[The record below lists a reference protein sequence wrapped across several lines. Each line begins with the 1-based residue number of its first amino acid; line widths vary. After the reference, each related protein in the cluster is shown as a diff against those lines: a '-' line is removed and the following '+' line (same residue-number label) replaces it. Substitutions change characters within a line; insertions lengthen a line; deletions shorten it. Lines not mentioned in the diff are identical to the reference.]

1 MEDFSELK
9 LSSAYECVPDNPNLT
24 LQEAVECA
32 VEECIKAEILA
43 DFLIKNRA
51 EVVSMS
57 IFEYGKE
64 KEENF
69 LLYIAGFGEA
79 GVNNKR
85 LCSLAQLRRAS
96 PTPICQIA

>member
-1 MEDFSELK
+1 
-9 LSSAYECVPDNPNLT
+9 
-24 LQEAVECA
+24 
-32 VEECIKAEILA
+32 
-43 DFLIKNRA
+43 
-51 EVVSMS
+51 MS

-69 LLYIAGFGEA
+69 LLYIAGFGET

-96 PTPICQIA
+96 PTPIRQIA